1 MREARFCASG
11 MQAIAS
17 ARRARVER
25 AWSPLMSTVHSD
37 TARAGASSSN
47 DSRPHFR
54 GGSWVLEE
62 TRPSEV
68 FTPEKLSDEHR
79 LMAQTT
85 KEFVD
90 SEVLPVLDRLEQKD
104 WQLARSLLKRS
115 GEIGLLGVAVPEE
128 YGGLDLDK
136 ASALAVGEQIGTSSS
151 FATTFG
157 GQANLTILPLVMFG
171 TPAQKA
177 KYLPRLVSGEI
188 VGAYA
193 LSESGSGSDALAAKT
208 RAVKQ
213 PDGSWLLNGEKMWIS
228 NGGFADLF
236 IVFAKVDGEQF
247 TAFIVERAFGGV
259 SSGNEEHK
267 MGLHGS
273 STTPIL
279 LQDAPVPAENVLG
292 EIGKGHKV
300 ALNTLNYGRFSL
312 GTMCVGA
319 AGVAIREAASYAA
332 SRRQFGVPIAS
343 FGAIK
348 HKLGEMIARTYAIES
363 LVYRTAGLID
373 ATLAASAHDGV
384 TVAQAL
390 EEYAVEASIAKVA
403 GTEALDFVLDENIQ
417 IHGGNGFVR
426 DYPAERHYRD
436 SRVNRIFEGTNEINR
451 LLIPGML
458 VRRAVKG
465 EIPLIPAA
473 RKLQEEVLSP
483 SAGMTGGSDDQALA
497 DEARAVA
504 AFKKVAL
511 MVIGTAMQTYGEKLT
526 DQQEVLGYAANILI
540 DAYASDSAVLRAQ
553 GAAADPRRGTLHVA
567 AASLFVH
574 DAGLRVEA
582 SARSALAAMAEGD
595 MLRTLLAALRRVLK
609 VTPVNTVALRRILAD
624 AAVAEGKYILGC

>member
-1 MREARFCASG
+1 
-11 MQAIAS
+11 
-17 ARRARVER
+17 
-25 AWSPLMSTVHSD
+25 MSTP
-37 TARAGASSSN
+37 SSEVVRSGVSTSN
-47 DSRPHFR
+47 DSRPHF
-54 GGSWVLEE
+54 GGAWLLED
-62 TRPSEV
+62 TAAADT
-68 FTPEKLSDEHR
+68 FTPERLSDEHR
-79 LMAQTT
+79 LMGQTT
-85 KEFVD
+85 TEFVD

-104 WQLARSLLKRS
+104 WQLARSLLRRC
-115 GEIGLLGVAVPEE
+115 GELGLLGIAVPEA

-136 ASALAVGEQIGTSSS
+136 ASSLAVIERIGPSAS

-157 GQANLTILPLVMFG
+157 GQANLTILPLVLFG
-171 TPAQKA
+171 TTAQKER
-177 KYLPRLVSGEI
+177 YLPRLVSGEI

-213 PDGSWLLNGEKMWIS
+213 ADGTWILNGEKMWIS
-228 NGGFADLF
+228 NGGFADVF

-279 LQDAPVPAENVLG
+279 LQEARVPADNVLG

-312 GTMCVGA
+312 GAMCVGGARA
-319 AGVAIREAASYAA
+319 AIADAASYAA
-332 SRRQFGVPIAS
+332 SRRQFGQPIAS
-343 FGAIK
+343 FGAIR
-348 HKLGEMIARTYAIES
+348 HKLGEMTARTYAVES

-373 ATLAASAHDGV
+373 ATLANAPHDGKAI
-384 TVAQAL
+384 AQAF

-403 GTEALDFVLDENIQ
+403 GSEALDFVLDENVQ
-417 IHGGNGFVR
+417 IHGGNGFVK
-426 DYPAERHYRD
+426 DYSAERYYRD
-436 SRVNRIFEGTNEINR
+436 ARVNRIFEGTNEINR

-458 VRRAVKG
+458 VRRAIKG

-473 RKLQEEVLSP
+473 RRLQDEVLSP
-483 SAGMTGGSDDQALA
+483 SIGAVSGSEDELLA
-497 DEARAVA
+497 DEIRTIA

-526 DQQEVLGYAANILI
+526 DQQEVLGYAADILI
-540 DAYASDSAVLRAQ
+540 DTYAGDSSVLRAQ
-553 GAAADPRRGTLHVA
+553 RAATADVRRRDLHVA
-567 AASLFVH
+567 AARVFVH
-574 DAGLRVEA
+574 DAGFRVDGA
-582 SARSALAAMAEGD
+582 ARSALSAMAEGD
-595 MLRTLLAALRRVLK
+595 TLRTLLAALRRILK
-609 VTPVNTVALRRILAD
+609 VTPVNTVALRRTLAD
-624 AAVAEGKYILGC
+624 TAVTEGKYPLGW